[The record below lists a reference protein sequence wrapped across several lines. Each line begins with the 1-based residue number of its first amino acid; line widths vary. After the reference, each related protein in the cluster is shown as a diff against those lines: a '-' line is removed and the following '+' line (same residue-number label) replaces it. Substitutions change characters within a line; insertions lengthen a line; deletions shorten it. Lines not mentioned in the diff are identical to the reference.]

1 MVGKN
6 EAEELLGKEPELVE
20 KDEVEEVLSNE
31 EGNIEGVVKLAGVG
45 ELALVIS
52 DVVMLAV
59 TVNV

>member
-1 MVGKN
+1 MVGKD
-6 EAEELLGKEPELVE
+6 EGEELLGK
-20 KDEVEEVLSNE
+20 NE

>member
-1 MVGKN
+1 MVGKD
-6 EAEELLGKEPELVE
+6 EGEELLGKEPELVE
-20 KDEVEEVLSNE
+20 KDEVEELLGNE